1 MAGKFWGM
9 QVRKQRVEDG
19 YHIKFS
25 YDGTFLVYKVE
36 NGREIFIQSFSR
48 QDVNT
53 EDESDFLKKFK
64 KVVKKITKARTVDIS
79 ITHGVKCVIENATK

>member
-25 YDGTFLVYKVE
+25 YDGTFLVYKVA
-36 NGREIFIQSFSR
+36 NKREKFIESFSR
-48 QDVNT
+48 EDVNSA
-53 EDESDFLKKFK
+53 EESDFLKKFK
-64 KVVKKITKARTVDIS
+64 KVAKKITSARTVDIS
-79 ITHGVKCVIENATK
+79 ITHDVKNVIENAIR